1 MSVHQIA
8 IFNSF
13 KLAMFIHVASAGTI
27 RRLMLDLSTMMKRNL
42 GVKGLMLHFL
52 VLPKMKSIKLMQLI
66 WSIQVAVY

>member
-8 IFNSF
+8 IFKSF

-42 GVKGLMLHFL
+42 GVKGVMLHFL